1 MDGRTRRNLGVL
13 LLAAVTWVIGMG
25 MMSAEDGSTSA
36 GLGQGLVVVGALV
49 ALVTVVL
56 VAVDLIRSR

>member
-13 LLAAVTWVIGMG
+13 LLAGAVWVIGMG
-25 MMSAEDGSTSA
+25 LMSAEDQSTSA
-36 GLGQGLVVVGALV
+36 GLGQGLVVVGGLV

>member
-1 MDGRTRRNLGVL
+1 ML